1 MKLPK
6 EEARRKIMEALR
18 EANAEMRKFNR
29 LWDESIRY
37 VEEQLT
43 KKFPTL

>member
-6 EEARRKIMEALR
+6 EEAGRKIMEALR
-18 EANAEMRKFNR
+18 EANSEMRKFNR

-37 VEEQLT
+37 VEEQI
-43 KKFPTL
+43 KKKSPTP